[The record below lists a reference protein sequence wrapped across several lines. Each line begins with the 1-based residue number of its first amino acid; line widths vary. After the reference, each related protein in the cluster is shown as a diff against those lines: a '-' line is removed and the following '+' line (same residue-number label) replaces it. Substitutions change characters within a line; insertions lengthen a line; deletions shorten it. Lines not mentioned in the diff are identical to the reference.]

1 MLQWGH
7 SFSAV
12 EMSANGVF
20 KFQAVYASM
29 GPQLFSRGDEA
40 KKRGIDV
47 RKLIASMGPQLFSR
61 GDSVKNTY
69 PAANM
74 PKLQWGHSFSA
85 VEICRMVPFNLDMLA
100 LQWGHSFSA
109 VEIRQRSCCSACMC
123 SASMGPQL
131 FSRGDK
137 SDCLKELH
145 STSRFNGATAF
156 QPWRYIFGR
165 HTPRLGIWLQWGHSF
180 SAVEM

>member
-1 MLQWGH
+1 
-7 SFSAV
+7 
-12 EMSANGVF
+12 
-20 KFQAVYASM
+20 
-29 GPQLFSRGDEA
+29 
-40 KKRGIDV
+40 
-47 RKLIASMGPQLFSR
+47 
-61 GDSVKNTY
+61 
-69 PAANM
+69 
-74 PKLQWGHSFSA
+74 
-85 VEICRMVPFNLDMLA
+85 MVPFNLDMLA

-180 SAVEM
+180 SAVEMALNILAMGVSSASLFSCSMKSILSYFYALFIYSEENPRSASAHSYANHHISARKLLAAIVDPSAFHLHAGERLRPSVTLHLNRQIMTA